1 MNRRPPRSTRTDPLF
16 PYTALFRSADDA
28 SRHWRLAAGVAG
40 VLPVLPVSRAL
51 PAADTRGDPT
61 LIDVGRMPQAQ
72 VLRDMP
78 APMAASAAD
87 FDGADFTDAVAAFVT
102 APEPV
107 ASDVLPH
114 VTAGQGGLDG
124 LDEYFDSPPIP
135 RFDFSQTSNRP
146 TPTPPRS
153 LII

>member
-1 MNRRPPRSTRTDPLF
+1 MRIL
-16 PYTALFRSADDA
+16 ALLGNLYDRLGRADDA
-28 SRHWRLAAGVAG
+28 SRHWRLASGVAG

-87 FDGADFTDAVAAFVT
+87 FDGRSEEHTSELQSLMRISYAVFCLKKKT
-102 APEPV
+102 
-107 ASDVLPH
+107 
-114 VTAGQGGLDG
+114 T
-124 LDEYFDSPPIP
+124 
-135 RFDFSQTSNRP
+135 T
-146 TPTPPRS
+146 
-153 LII
+153 

>member
-61 LIDVGRMPQAQ
+61 LIEVGRMPQAQ

-87 FDGADFTDAVAAFVT
+87 FDGDDFTDAVAAFVT

-107 ASDVLPH
+107 ASDVLPS
-114 VTAGQGGLDG
+114 VTAGEGVLDG
-124 LDEYFDSPPIP
+124 LDEYFDSAPIP
-135 RFDFSQTSNRP
+135 GVDLSQTSDRP
-146 TPTPPRS
+146 TRGPSRS
-153 LII
+153 

>member
-1 MNRRPPRSTRTDPLF
+1 MRIH
-16 PYTALFRSADDA
+16 ALLGNLYDRLGRADDA
-28 SRHWRLAAGVAG
+28 SRHWRLASGVAG

-87 FDGADFTDAVAAFVT
+87 FDGADFTDAVAAFVN

-107 ASDVLPH
+107 AYDVLAS
-114 VTAGQGGLDG
+114 VNAGSGGLARIAWFFERATNPEQSG
-124 LDEYFDSPPIP
+124 RATGE
-135 RFDFSQTSNRP
+135 
-146 TPTPPRS
+146 
-153 LII
+153 

>member
-87 FDGADFTDAVAAFVT
+87 FDGDDFTDAVAAFVP
-102 APEPV
+102 APEPG
-107 ASDVLPH
+107 AYDVLPSDRKS
-114 VTAGQGGLDG
+114 VGSRESVSVRVDLGGRGIVIANKGQIESKG
-124 LDEYFDSPPIP
+124 I
-135 RFDFSQTSNRP
+135 
-146 TPTPPRS
+146 
-153 LII
+153 